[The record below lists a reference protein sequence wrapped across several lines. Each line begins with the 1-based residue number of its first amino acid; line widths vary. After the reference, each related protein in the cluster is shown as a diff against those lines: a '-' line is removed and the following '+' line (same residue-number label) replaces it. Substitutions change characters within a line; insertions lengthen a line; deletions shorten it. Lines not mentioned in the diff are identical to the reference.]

1 MLQRSPCL
9 NSCWLRCDGACA
21 AKNGLTIYS
30 AANIVY
36 RVNPIDVTM
45 QMQTIQGKCNIS

>member
-30 AANIVY
+30 AANIVFS
-36 RVNPIDVTM
+36 VNPNRCDYADADYTREV
-45 QMQTIQGKCNIS
+45 QY